1 MKKVFVFLFLSVAVF
16 SLTGCDSSPKP
27 VDQEVAPTFADQTL
41 SLLTE
46 TRTTQYFTK
55 EAVPENDVRTIIE
68 AGLNATSAINMQPW
82 HFSAIIGNDKIQ
94 EFASQNAPGG
104 PVGSF
109 PGGPAAPPQGMP
121 ISSSQYPKA
130 GFKDAPA
137 AIVISCSNGQEF
149 STGLACEN
157 MFVAAASM
165 GYGVK
170 IVAGGA
176 SALNTPSTKSALG
189 IPEDMNAVAILLIGN
204 EDTEMLSLDGITG
217 PTTRKPFNEVAT
229 IIK

>member
-1 MKKVFVFLFLSVAVF
+1 MKKVLGSLFLFIVVF
-16 SLTGCDSSPKP
+16 SLIGCSNSPKP
-27 VDQEVAPTFADQTL
+27 ADQMVTPSFADQTL

-55 EAVPENDVRTIIE
+55 DAVPENDVRSIIE
-68 AGLNATSAINMQPW
+68 AGLNATSGMNMQPW

-94 EFASQNAPGG
+94 EFASLMAPGG
-104 PVGSF
+104 LGAF
-109 PGGPAAPPQGMP
+109 PGGAAVPPQGMP

-130 GFKDAPA
+130 GFKDAPT

-157 MFVAAASM
+157 MCVAATSM

-170 IVAGGA
+170 IVAGGV
-176 SALNTPSTKSALG
+176 SALNTPSTKGALG
-189 IPEDMNAVAILLIGN
+189 IPEDMNAVAILLIGK
-204 EDTEMLSLDGITG
+204 EDTDMLSLDGITG
-217 PTTRKPFNEVAT
+217 PTTRKSFNEVAT
-229 IIK
+229 IVK